1 MKNVVIVGSTGSLGR
16 KAVDLALRLG
26 YHISALTGF
35 KNCELLNEQIA
46 LAKPDYVF
54 LDKNFIKSIE
64 APQSVKVLP
73 FEELENYILDIKPDI
88 VLFLSSGVSAI
99 RSIKVCMDNNIR
111 IGIANKESIIAG
123 GELLFEGKEL
133 GDTVIPIDSETSAI
147 FQLLKGEENSPI
159 NRLIITASGG
169 PLFGLKKEELASVDV
184 EKVLHH
190 PNWQMGSKITVDSA
204 TLVNKAFEIMESH
217 FLFNVHYD
225 KIEAVVHRESI
236 IHAMVEFEDKII
248 KALMSVTEMGLS
260 VQYALTYPERK
271 DSPFM
276 SLNFADLGRLTFY
289 KIDRVTFPLYETVL
303 NYALSGGSYLPS
315 IVAIDEEVVQAFLRG
330 DIGYLQIEKTFNEAI
345 EKVNY
350 IKISTIEDIENEYN
364 KMKEIT
370 KDILRRKK
378 C

>member
-1 MKNVVIVGSTGSLGR
+1 MKQVVIVGSTGSLGR
-16 KAVDLALRLG
+16 KAVDIALQLG
-26 YHISALTGF
+26 YRISALAGF
-35 KNCELLNEQIA
+35 KNYELLNEQIG

-54 LDKNFIKSIE
+54 LDKNFLKLIE
-64 APQSVKVLP
+64 AQQGMRVLP
-73 FEELENYILDIKPDI
+73 FEELENYILKIKPDI
-88 VLFLSSGVSAI
+88 VLFLSSGVSAL
-99 RSIKVCMDNNIR
+99 RSIKICMDNSIR

-123 GELLFEGKEL
+123 GELFFEGKEL

-147 FQLLKGEENSPI
+147 FQLLKGEYNSPI

-169 PLFGLKKEELASVDV
+169 PLFGLEKEKLASVSIDT
-184 EKVLHH
+184 VLHH

-217 FLFNVHYD
+217 FLFNIPYD
-225 KIEAVVHRESI
+225 KIEAIVHRESV

-248 KALMSVTEMGLS
+248 KALMSVPEMGLS

-271 DSPFM
+271 DSSFM
-276 SLNFADLGRLTFY
+276 ALNFADLGKLTFY
-289 KIDRVTFPLYETVL
+289 KIDRNTFSLYDIVL
-303 NYALSGGSYLPS
+303 NYALRGENYLPS
-315 IVAIDEEVVQAFLRG
+315 IVAIDEEVVQSFLRG
-330 DIGYLQIEKTFNEAI
+330 DISFLQIEQTFKEAI
-345 EKVNY
+345 EQVHYK
-350 IKISTIEDIENEYN
+350 KISTIEDIEKEYN